1 MFTVLPNSSDSN
13 HGLEKQRF
21 YISYLCCWK
30 RVIVIIVPPS
40 LIQIVKL
47 FLKLNFW
54 GVKEEK
60 KERGLYVK
68 LRELTLLSRILIE
81 QYSNVNGLN
90 KKVNDI
96 IYLFSNI

>member
-1 MFTVLPNSSDSN
+1 MDKGLKVPKWMFTVLPNSSDSN

-30 RVIVIIVPPS
+30 RVIVFIVPPS

-60 KERGLYVK
+60 KEKGVVCKMKRAHIVVK
-68 LRELTLLSRILIE
+68 N
-81 QYSNVNGLN
+81 SNWA
-90 KKVNDI
+90 I
-96 IYLFSNI
+96 Q